1 MRELI
6 VYGIVGGITTVI
18 NFASYWTVTRFLY
31 VPVVPSTVIA
41 WITAF
46 AFAYWANRTFVFRS
60 HNSVLP
66 EVLEFFMC
74 RVSTGILDVVIM
86 YVFADVLDLYDMG
99 VKIASSMIVIILNY
113 IASKLFIFRKKGEKS
128 Q

>member
-60 HNSVLP
+60 HNPVLP

-113 IASKLFIFRKKGEKS
+113 IASKLFIFRKKGKKA